1 MKEKKVSWKEFL
13 NEAKFIKEQSK
24 ESPKTIR
31 LHLEIR
37 TYEECPV
44 PFFRGISKS
53 YYELET
59 SLDRIKRNMFLSEY
73 FKIIGQLFKKL
84 SAEHQKSYFLS
95 TGDESEIPNIYNNY
109 LKYNSFLR
117 HFGFPSPWLDWTS
130 DPYVALF
137 FAFSDIYSTED
148 KAIYLFR
155 ADQKMQQKYDY
166 LFSKYDVNLFKS
178 PQDPLN
184 NRAENQKSYFTTCI
198 SKDKKQLCFGYH
210 HEVLSKSDELLIKY
224 IISNREKEE
233 ILSEL
238 TVKNLNFCFF
248 YGETDENQLRDY
260 ALNEFSGK
268 I

>member
-31 LHLEIR
+31 LNHEIR
-37 TYEECPV
+37 TYEECST
-44 PFFRGISKS
+44 PFFRGVSKA

-73 FKIIGQLFKKL
+73 FRIIGKLFEKL
-84 SAEHQKSYFLS
+84 SIERQESYFLS
-95 TGDESEIPNIYNNY
+95 TGDETKIPSIYNNY

-148 KAIYLFR
+148 KVIYLFR
-155 ADQKMQQKYDY
+155 ADQKMQPKYDF
-166 LFSKYDVNLFKS
+166 LFSKYDIHLFKS

-184 NRAENQKSYFTTCI
+184 DRSENQKSFFTACI
-198 SKDKKQLCFGYH
+198 SKNIKHLCFGYH

-224 IISNREKEE
+224 IILNKEKEE

-238 TVKNLNFCFF
+238 MSKNLNFCFF
-248 YGETDENQLRDY
+248 YGETDENKLKDY
-260 ALNEFSGK
+260 ALNEF
-268 I
+268 